1 MKLKVHDPSGDV
13 IAEVYDYAAGALLM
27 SLYGD
32 GSHITYRRKVLWRE
46 GIDGE
51 GAQSYDTTAMTID
64 DRLIDIL
71 AGSGGTR

>member
-32 GSHITYRRKVLWRE
+32 GSTIRLKNVILWLEGADGKGCESYDNTEIIIAERLRKV
-46 GIDGE
+46 
-51 GAQSYDTTAMTID
+51 GAIQ
-64 DRLIDIL
+64 
-71 AGSGGTR
+71 

>member
-1 MKLKVHDPSGDV
+1 MKLKVHRPSGNV

-32 GSHITYRRKVLWRE
+32 GSYITYRRKVLWRE

-51 GAQSYDTTAMTID
+51 GAQSYDTTAMKID

-71 AGSGGTR
+71 TGSGGTK

>member
-51 GAQSYDTTAMTID
+51 GAQSYDTTAMTIN